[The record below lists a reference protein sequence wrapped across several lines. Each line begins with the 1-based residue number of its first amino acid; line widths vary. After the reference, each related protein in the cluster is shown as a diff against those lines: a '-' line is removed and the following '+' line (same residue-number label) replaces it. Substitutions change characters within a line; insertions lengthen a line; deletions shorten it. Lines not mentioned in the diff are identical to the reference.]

1 MIFKLSKYFFHL
13 INIYIEK
20 KINFTLLLLW
30 KINIKH
36 PKVKEL
42 NSFNKIS
49 IVECTLILLKNSK
62 RVHFPFHIKTT
73 ITSFI
78 LKFFVPKYPILFP
91 NPETPLKKIRR
102 FPSSLPS
109 KIENVKRALPPSP
122 FFPRNRG
129 WNSTIFFEDLP
140 RFTAANKPAR
150 SRSVPAF
157 RVTAFNALEP
167 EIWVNVTVQ
176 VLPRHRRWRCYISAL
191 LREISP
197 PRGLRGIPFSRIGFT
212 MKPRWISYFTCN
224 GVPPTLHPWAGLWS
238 ELADPLLLSVVE
250 NFIWLEII
258 EWWQSCKWDL
268 EFARNE
274 VFSSFLSFSFKSSV
288 SGWSLLIL
296 TIFIV
301 FIVYSRGRYGSKAS
315 WRVGKILFI
324 LAWILPSLVT
334 LFSLETLL
342 FK

>member
-1 MIFKLSKYFFHL
+1 MKNH
-13 INIYIEK
+13 
-20 KINFTLLLLW
+20 
-30 KINIKH
+30 IKH

-62 RVHFPFHIKTT
+62 RVNFPFHIKTT

-129 WNSTIFFEDLP
+129 WNSAIFFEDLP

-224 GVPPTLHPWAGLWS
+224 GVPPTLHPWAGLVDRNSPILFFFRLWKILFGSRSSNDGGRANGIWNLRGTKYFLPFFLFLLNLRSVELVDGHFWS
-238 ELADPLLLSVVE
+238 T
-250 NFIWLEII
+250 
-258 EWWQSCKWDL
+258 
-268 EFARNE
+268 
-274 VFSSFLSFSFKSSV
+274 
-288 SGWSLLIL
+288 IL
-296 TIFIV
+296 TMV